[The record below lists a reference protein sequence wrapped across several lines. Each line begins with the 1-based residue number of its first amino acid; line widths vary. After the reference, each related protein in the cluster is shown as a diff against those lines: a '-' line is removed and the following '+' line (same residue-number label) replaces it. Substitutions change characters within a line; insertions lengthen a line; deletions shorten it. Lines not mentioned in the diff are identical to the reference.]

1 MAIFRKSLVIESPFP
16 VDDARKRLLAVVK
29 TGQPKCAKCEEIL
42 AAWDALFCSSC
53 GQAVNRQASPP
64 QPWLRRAFPSRK
76 GFEFEGAIWPQGF
89 RVSRII
95 YYRNSCIPIV
105 TGRFEPSS
113 TGTRIVIEMK
123 MHPLGWVLL
132 VGGMGMFFFVP
143 GAILAGGA
151 GSSSTVLTI
160 VAFAAPCFIYLMC
173 WLGFAGEASVACAA
187 MTRIWEGVASGT
199 M

>member
-1 MAIFRKSLVIESPFP
+1 M
-16 VDDARKRLLAVVK
+16 DDVRNRLLAVVR
-29 TGQPKCAKCEEIL
+29 TDLPKCAKCGQML
-42 AAWDALFCSSC
+42 ATAGALFCSSC
-53 GQAVNRQASPP
+53 GQAVTQQAPWP
-64 QPWLRRAFPSRK
+64 RPWLVVRAFSSRQ
-76 GFEFEGAIWPQGF
+76 GCEFEGIVRPQAF
-89 RVSRII
+89 RISRII
-95 YYRNSCIPIV
+95 SYRNSCLPIV
-105 TGRFEPSS
+105 TGRFEPSG

-151 GSSSTVLTI
+151 GSSSTVLAI

-187 MTRIWEGVASGT
+187 MRRIWEGVAS
-199 M
+199 